1 MTPEGIASR
10 LRRAR
15 IVRVLVAYLAASWL
29 LLQVTSLFV
38 NELGLPRW
46 FVPAAVVLLAIG
58 LLILVATAW
67 VQSHPATP
75 GRAGREEVPGAW
87 EVDLGDVWESV
98 TRGRL
103 PHLTWGRALLGGAV
117 AFALLF
123 GLAGLAALLRDG
135 TSPLGPDPAIAGPEP
150 GLAVLPF
157 RVVGDDAGLWREG
170 MVDLLSANLDGA
182 VGVRTIAPRTVISRW
197 RASFVDD
204 AEPADAEALDVARD
218 VGARHALLG
227 SMVALGGEV
236 RLSAR
241 VHDLSTG
248 RLEGE
253 VQVRGD
259 PDSVPALVDQ
269 LSIEVLRA
277 TPLAQPGP
285 VAPDVRSITTSSLDA
300 LKAYLAGEQL
310 FRRSR
315 WEEARAEFAKAVEAD
330 STFALAL
337 TRLGTSMGW
346 LSEGAESQKYF
357 DRAAA
362 LAHKL
367 PEREAMLI
375 EATAPETWTEVL
387 RRVEPFTRRY
397 PDDVEGWYQYGDALH
412 HGAAQLLL
420 PGDRSRSALLRTI
433 ELDPGFGPAY
443 VHLIENAFLREDSAE
458 VARLQALQR
467 RIDRESRETL
477 GTELARQL
485 AWGDPPDLA
494 SVPSELLREVLS
506 PLAWTA
512 AYWRPTL
519 AVADELTRP
528 GRSALDRESGLFA
541 RARVALYRGRLREAG
556 EILLTPEGSVRIGNY
571 AGDPGG
577 PRAILITALLG
588 LPVGDLASRAA
599 AALPAEP
606 TPTDRVLLGA
616 WAAAEG
622 RWTDHQAQLRALE
635 ALAAGAD
642 SLLRNEAGLPL
653 ALRGIGAAA
662 RGDRRA
668 ALHDLQAALPEIDG
682 GCPGS
687 RCFLHSA
694 LRFRVGEL
702 LLQDGDARAALPW
715 LRSVRHYAP
724 SATYGKLRLARAHEA
739 LDDAAAASREYALVV
754 RDWQDADP
762 ELQPLVEEARSAL
775 RRLEGLKRL

>member
-1 MTPEGIASR
+1 
-10 LRRAR
+10 
-15 IVRVLVAYLAASWL
+15 
-29 LLQVTSLFV
+29 
-38 NELGLPRW
+38 
-46 FVPAAVVLLAIG
+46 
-58 LLILVATAW
+58 
-67 VQSHPATP
+67 
-75 GRAGREEVPGAW
+75 
-87 EVDLGDVWESV
+87 
-98 TRGRL
+98 
-103 PHLTWGRALLGGAV
+103 
-117 AFALLF
+117 
-123 GLAGLAALLRDG
+123 
-135 TSPLGPDPAIAGPEP
+135 
-150 GLAVLPF
+150 
-157 RVVGDDAGLWREG
+157 
-170 MVDLLSANLDGA
+170 
-182 VGVRTIAPRTVISRW
+182 
-197 RASFVDD
+197 
-204 AEPADAEALDVARD
+204 
-218 VGARHALLG
+218 
-227 SMVALGGEV
+227 MVALGGEV

-285 VAPDVRSITTSSLDA
+285 AAPDVRSITTSSLDA

-337 TRLGTSMGW
+337 ARLGTSMGW

-420 PGDRSRSALLRTI
+420 PGDRFRSALLRTI

-443 VHLIENAFLREDSAE
+443 VHLIEDAFLREDSAE

-467 RIDRESRETL
+467 RIDRGSRETL
-477 GTELARQL
+477 GTELALQL
-485 AWGDPPDLA
+485 AWGDPPDLP
-494 SVPSELLREVLS
+494 SLPSELLREVLS

-528 GRSALDRESGLFA
+528 GRSALERESGFFA
-541 RARVALYRGRLREAG
+541 RARIALYRGRLREAG

-571 AGDPGG
+571 AGEPGG
-577 PRAILITALLG
+577 PRAILIAALLG

-606 TPTDRVLLGA
+606 TPTDRLLLGA

-635 ALAAGAD
+635 ALAAGGD

-702 LLQDGDARAALPW
+702 LLQAGDARAALPW
-715 LRSVRHYAP
+715 LRSVRQYDP
-724 SATYGKLRLARAHEA
+724 SATYGKLRLAQALEA

-754 RDWQDADP
+754 RDWQDADR